1 MLYFNFRAVFFAGEH
16 NVREF
21 RPELENRERLKVKIG
36 KRRWTTIMKSGKI
49 NSPSNKN
56 TFPNKQSAKAAQW

>member
-1 MLYFNFRAVFFAGEH
+1 MLYFNFRAVFFVGEH

-21 RPELENRERLKVKIG
+21 RPEVENRERLKVKIG

-56 TFPNKQSAKAAQW
+56 ALPNNHSSMAARW